1 MSLRS
6 ASCPNEGV
14 SGEVREVSV
23 HAGRSRIQVS
33 LFSRVR
39 AVLVSTALLSLTFAA
54 LSTQGHA
61 ASKAL
66 QDAVPDVLGS
76 GPQAPVAPKVRNKIL
91 LIPLDS
97 RPAAGQFAQM
107 IAAQAGAKVLMP
119 PYEALGRFT
128 TPANVRKILD
138 WLDQQPMD
146 EVASM
151 VVSADMI
158 AYGGLIASREYKCE
172 AKDALRR
179 LRLLM
184 QFHEK
189 LPDHVKL
196 YLFAT
201 TMRLTPTATKE
212 AASYR
217 LQLAR
222 LEELRDKYHREG
234 ERGVLPSIERLK
246 KIVPPAKVAE
256 YRKIRARNHEVQIGL
271 LRMMLSNKI
280 DFLVMGQ
287 DDAKPDGPHIGENI
301 KLRKLVDTLRL
312 NDRVYFCEGIDQHAN
327 ILVSRSILEQGDWR
341 PKVRVVYSD
350 PEGPLKFANY
360 ESKTIAESL
369 ADQLAASGAKMAE
382 GAEEYDYTLFLNT
395 PKRNPDTFK
404 GFLEQLKQEVDQGF
418 PVAVADINFG
428 PDGTSDPEL
437 FDVLMQNDRA
447 MSLLTFAGWNTAGNT
462 MGTAIPAANVYLYA
476 RRFVEDPL
484 PREVAKREFLLHRMV
499 DDYAYHK
506 YTRPAAYKKIDEAKQ
521 GRDEVYGELFKNVNE
536 FVKTDLTGRLLEI
549 YYTQFKDRPFFAG
562 PTRYRF
568 TNVEGVRVFLPW
580 PRAYETRIEFKL
592 IAEPYPNPVPGPNL

>member
-39 AVLVSTALLSLTFAA
+39 AVLVSTALFSLTFAA

-222 LEELRDKYHREG
+222 LEELRDKYREG

-506 YTRPAAYKKIDEAKQ
+506 YTRPAAYKKNDERKQ